1 MNEMPYDES
10 CNRLQDCGNLFT
22 IPGIHVQGISEAYV
36 SSKADLLELTV
47 IVPYWLKEWPQL
59 ASGSYLY

>member
-22 IPGIHVQGISEAYV
+22 IPDIHVQGISEAYV
-36 SSKADLLELTV
+36 SSKADLLELDV
-47 IVPYWLKEWPQL
+47 
-59 ASGSYLY
+59 LYRTG